1 MNRVV
6 KKVCQG
12 IKYIQ
17 KDLRLVRFTRG
28 DFVCNLQWFFFLV
41 RELLKNLKNLL
52 QEKCLKI
59 HKCKFC
65 MKCQYWL
72 NCIHVPSKGL
82 KTEVKKHKKISVNKN
97 NTEKSNAGEILGD
110 VPRKQP
116 A

>member
-1 MNRVV
+1 
-6 KKVCQG
+6 
-12 IKYIQ
+12 
-17 KDLRLVRFTRG
+17 
-28 DFVCNLQWFFFLV
+28 
-41 RELLKNLKNLL
+41 
-52 QEKCLKI
+52 
-59 HKCKFC
+59 

>member
-1 MNRVV
+1 MNRVI
-6 KKVCQG
+6 KKSLSRYQ
-12 IKYIQ
+12 IYT
-17 KDLRLVRFTRG
+17 KDWSDLLEVTLCVIYS
-28 DFVCNLQWFFFLV
+28 DFFFLV
-41 RELLKNLKNLL
+41 RELLKNFKNLL